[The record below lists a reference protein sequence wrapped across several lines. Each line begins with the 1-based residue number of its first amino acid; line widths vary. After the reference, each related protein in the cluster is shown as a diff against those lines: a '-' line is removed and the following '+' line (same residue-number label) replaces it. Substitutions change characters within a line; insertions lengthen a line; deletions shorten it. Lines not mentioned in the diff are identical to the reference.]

1 MSNMCV
7 LSTKRDFIEMVAE
20 NKTERERE
28 RERERCQR
36 HGYLYID
43 LFWCDVINQLGWC
56 SSCYVAFLC
65 SYCFF
70 HRAMYMVHDYG
81 K

>member
-28 RERERCQR
+28 RERDAKDMVI
-36 HGYLYID
+36 YI
-43 LFWCDVINQLGWC
+43 
-56 SSCYVAFLC
+56 
-65 SYCFF
+65 
-70 HRAMYMVHDYG
+70 
-81 K
+81 